1 MPSLSN
7 IYLLAYNSA
16 QAIAWAVCLSLS
28 LSSVLS
34 TKGVNGAYASAGNL
48 IYLCQM
54 VAFLEVIHGAIGLV
68 PSGVVIPLMQWA
80 GRTNCIFVMRQ
91 THEVQQLPA
100 VFITFV
106 AWSISEVIRY
116 PNYALNCIGSCPPWL
131 TYLRYS
137 AFLVLYPPGMGG
149 ETWIMYR
156 ALPFLKK
163 YSFSYYTFLMVVLFC
178 YPILC
183 LKVYLHMV
191 KQRRSKLGKQDKKKK
206 KR

>member
-7 IYLLAYNSA
+7 LYLLAYNSA
-16 QAIAWAVCLSLS
+16 QAIAWAVCLALS
-28 LSSVLS
+28 LGSVLS
-34 TKGVNGAYASAGNL
+34 TKTLNGAYASAGDL

-54 VAFLEVIHGAIGLV
+54 VAFLEVVHGAVGLV

-80 GRTNCIFVMRQ
+80 GRTNCMFVMRQ
-91 THEVQQLPA
+91 THEVQELPA
-100 VFITFV
+100 VLIIFV
-106 AWSISEVIRY
+106 AWSISEIIRY
-116 PNYALNCIGSCPPWL
+116 PTYALNCIRSCPPWL

-149 ETWIMYR
+149 ETWIMYY
-156 ALPFLKK
+156 ALPFMKK
-163 YSFSYYTFLMVVLFC
+163 YSFGYYRFLMVVLFC
-178 YPILC
+178 YPFLC

-206 KR
+206 R